1 MVQAMINLTEHEDRI
16 LNIVKGK
23 FGLKNK
29 SEAIAFVLEKYEGE
43 MLEPGLR
50 PEYKEELLKIDRGKF
65 KRYTS
70 VEQLRKDLEN
80 A

>member
-29 SEAIAFVLEKYEGE
+29 SEAIALVLEKYEEE
-43 MLEPGLR
+43 MLEPQIR
-50 PEYKEELLKIDRGKF
+50 PEYIKKLIRIDKQKGISFKSVDELR
-65 KRYTS
+65 KRY
-70 VEQLRKDLEN
+70 EK
-80 A
+80 